1 MNMVVSYWSA
11 NLAAL
16 AAYAVAAAAHLI
28 GMRGAAT
35 GTALPGRP
43 RWPRPR
49 AQAARAVAYQA
60 GLLLALLAV
69 VSPMGYWSYRFIWV
83 RNLQDVVLA
92 IAAPALIVLGAP
104 WRPVREGLGL
114 GGRLNRP
121 DQRTAGAVGGEE
133 PATDQPAGDEPAG
146 GEPAGNEAAVGEAPG
161 RTWPPGWQAVPI
173 LVTVVFCAIWWLWH
187 LPAPFDA
194 ALRSSALYAV
204 EVVSYLTAGILLWL
218 QLIESPPL
226 RPQLAPLRRVVLV
239 LAVATSGTVL
249 GLIRVYSAGLVYPA
263 YLGFR
268 HHVLSVVADQQVGGA
283 VLWVIPL
290 VPLSVLAVAL
300 AIGWL
305 QDEESEATAAGIDRL
320 LRQNSAWPSG
330 PGLR

>member
-1 MNMVVSYWSA
+1 
-11 NLAAL
+11 
-16 AAYAVAAAAHLI
+16 
-28 GMRGAAT
+28 
-35 GTALPGRP
+35 
-43 RWPRPR
+43 
-49 AQAARAVAYQA
+49 
-60 GLLLALLAV
+60 
-69 VSPMGYWSYRFIWV
+69 
-83 RNLQDVVLA
+83 
-92 IAAPALIVLGAP
+92 
-104 WRPVREGLGL
+104 
-114 GGRLNRP
+114 
-121 DQRTAGAVGGEE
+121 
-133 PATDQPAGDEPAG
+133 
-146 GEPAGNEAAVGEAPG
+146 
-161 RTWPPGWQAVPI
+161 VPI

-320 LRQNSAWPSG
+320 LRQKSAWPSG

>member
-1 MNMVVSYWSA
+1 MNVVVSHWSA

-16 AAYAVAAAAHLI
+16 AAYTVAAAVHVI

-43 RWPRPR
+43 GRPRPR
-49 AQAARAVAYQA
+49 TQVARAVAYQA

-104 WRPVREGLGL
+104 WRPLRQGLGL
-114 GGRLNRP
+114 AGRLNRP
-121 DQRTAGAVGGEE
+121 DQRTAG
-133 PATDQPAGDEPAG
+133 DEAAG
-146 GEPAGNEAAVGEAPG
+146 GEAAG
-161 RTWPPGWQAVPI
+161 RTWPPGWRAVPI

-249 GLIRVYSAGLVYPA
+249 GLIRVYNAGLVYPA

-268 HHVLSVVADQQVGGA
+268 HHVLSVVADQQLGGA

-300 AIGWL
+300 AIRWL

-320 LRQNSAWPSG
+320 LRQKSAWPSG

>member
-1 MNMVVSYWSA
+1 MSKKIPYHRKRLGQIFLRDALVVERILQSA
-11 NLAAL
+11 SLAPDDLVLEVGPGRGILTAAL
-16 AAYAVAAAAHLI
+16 A
-28 GMRGAAT
+28 
-35 GTALPGRP
+35 
-43 RWPRPR
+43 
-49 AQAARAVAYQA
+49 
-60 GLLLALLAV
+60 
-69 VSPMGYWSYRFIWV
+69 
-83 RNLQDVVLA
+83 
-92 IAAPALIVLGAP
+92 
-104 WRPVREGLGL
+104 
-114 GGRLNRP
+114 
-121 DQRTAGAVGGEE
+121 QRT
-133 PATDQPAGDEPAG
+133 Q
-146 GEPAGNEAAVGEAPG
+146 
-161 RTWPPGWQAVPI
+161 
-173 LVTVVFCAIWWLWH
+173 
-187 LPAPFDA
+187 
-194 ALRSSALYAV
+194 ALYAI

-249 GLIRVYSAGLVYPA
+249 GLIRVYSAGLVYPV

-330 PGLR
+330 PGPR

>member
-1 MNMVVSYWSA
+1 MNVVVSYWSA
-11 NLAAL
+11 NVAAL
-16 AAYAVAAAAHLI
+16 AAYTVAAAAHLI

-35 GTALPGRP
+35 ATAPPGPPGR
-43 RWPRPR
+43 PRPR

-104 WRPVREGLGL
+104 WRPLRRGLGL
-114 GGRLNRP
+114 GGRRNRP
-121 DQRTAGAVGGEE
+121 DRRTAAAAGRDE
-133 PATDQPAGDEPAG
+133 PVAGDPAG
-146 GEPAGNEAAVGEAPG
+146 GEPASDEPAG
-161 RTWPPGWQAVPI
+161 RTWPPGWRAVPI

-187 LPAPFDA
+187 LPVPFDA

-204 EVVSYLTAGILLWL
+204 EVVSYLTVGILLWL

-300 AIGWL
+300 AIRWL
-305 QDEESEATAAGIDRL
+305 QDEESEATAVGIDRL
-320 LRQNSAWPSG
+320 LRQKSAWPSG

>member
-1 MNMVVSYWSA
+1 M
-11 NLAAL
+11 
-16 AAYAVAAAAHLI
+16 
-28 GMRGAAT
+28 
-35 GTALPGRP
+35 
-43 RWPRPR
+43 
-49 AQAARAVAYQA
+49 
-60 GLLLALLAV
+60 
-69 VSPMGYWSYRFIWV
+69 
-83 RNLQDVVLA
+83 
-92 IAAPALIVLGAP
+92 
-104 WRPVREGLGL
+104 
-114 GGRLNRP
+114 
-121 DQRTAGAVGGEE
+121 
-133 PATDQPAGDEPAG
+133 
-146 GEPAGNEAAVGEAPG
+146 
-161 RTWPPGWQAVPI
+161 PI

-300 AIGWL
+300 AIRWL

-320 LRQNSAWPSG
+320 LRQKSAWPSG

>member
-1 MNMVVSYWSA
+1 MNVVVSYWSA
-11 NLAAL
+11 NVAAL
-16 AAYAVAAAAHLI
+16 AAYAVAAAVHLI

-35 GTALPGRP
+35 GTALPGPPGR
-43 RWPRPR
+43 PRPR

-104 WRPVREGLGL
+104 WRPLRRGLGL
-114 GGRLNRP
+114 DGRLNRP
-121 DQRTAGAVGGEE
+121 DQRTAGDEAAGDE
-133 PATDQPAGDEPAG
+133 PAGDEPAG
-146 GEPAGNEAAVGEAPG
+146 GESVG
-161 RTWPPGWQAVPI
+161 RTWPPGWRAVPI

-194 ALRSSALYAV
+194 ALRSSAFYAI

-330 PGLR
+330 PGPR

>member
-1 MNMVVSYWSA
+1 MNVVVSYWSA
-11 NLAAL
+11 NVAAL

-43 RWPRPR
+43 GRPRPR

-104 WRPVREGLGL
+104 WRPLRQGLGL
-114 GGRLNRP
+114 GGRLKRP
-121 DQRTAGAVGGEE
+121 DQRTAGA
-133 PATDQPAGDEPAG
+133 AAGDEPVG
-146 GEPAGNEAAVGEAPG
+146 DEAAG
-161 RTWPPGWQAVPI
+161 RTWPPGWRAVPI

-226 RPQLAPLRRVVLV
+226 RPQLALLRRVVLV

-330 PGLR
+330 PGPR

>member
-1 MNMVVSYWSA
+1 MNVVVSYWSA
-11 NLAAL
+11 NVAAL
-16 AAYAVAAAAHLI
+16 AAYAVAAAVHLI

-35 GTALPGRP
+35 GTALPGPPGR
-43 RWPRPR
+43 PRPR

-104 WRPVREGLGL
+104 WRPLRRGLGL
-114 GGRLNRP
+114 DGRLNRP
-121 DQRTAGAVGGEE
+121 DQRTAGDEA
-133 PATDQPAGDEPAG
+133 AGDEPAG
-146 GEPAGNEAAVGEAPG
+146 GEPAGGESVG
-161 RTWPPGWQAVPI
+161 RTWPPGWRAVPI

-194 ALRSSALYAV
+194 ALRSSALYAI

-330 PGLR
+330 PGPR

>member
-1 MNMVVSYWSA
+1 MNVVVSYWSA
-11 NLAAL
+11 NVATL

-43 RWPRPR
+43 GRPRPR
-49 AQAARAVAYQA
+49 AQVARAVAYQA

-104 WRPVREGLGL
+104 WRPLRQGLVL
-114 GGRLNRP
+114 GGRLSRT
-121 DQRTAGAVGGEE
+121 DQRTAGAAAGDQPVGDE
-133 PATDQPAGDEPAG
+133 PVGDEPAGDEPAG
-146 GEPAGNEAAVGEAPG
+146 
-161 RTWPPGWQAVPI
+161 RTWPPGWRAVPI

-290 VPLSVLAVAL
+290 VPLSVLAGAL
-300 AIGWL
+300 AIRWL

-320 LRQNSAWPSG
+320 LRQKSAWPSG

>member
-1 MNMVVSYWSA
+1 MNVVVSYWSA
-11 NLAAL
+11 NVAAL
-16 AAYAVAAAAHLI
+16 AAYAVAAPAHLI

-35 GTALPGRP
+35 GSALPGRP
-43 RWPRPR
+43 GRPRPR
-49 AQAARAVAYQA
+49 AQTARAVAYQA

-104 WRPVREGLGL
+104 WRPLRQGLVL
-114 GGRLNRP
+114 GGRLSRP
-121 DQRTAGAVGGEE
+121 DQRTAGAAAGDQPVGDE
-133 PATDQPAGDEPAG
+133 PAGDEPAG
-146 GEPAGNEAAVGEAPG
+146 DEPAGDEPAG
-161 RTWPPGWQAVPI
+161 RTWPPGWRAVPI

-204 EVVSYLTAGILLWL
+204 ELVSYLTAGILLWL

-263 YLGFR
+263 YLSFR

-290 VPLSVLAVAL
+290 VPLSALAVAL
-300 AIGWL
+300 AIRWL

-320 LRQNSAWPSG
+320 LRQKSAWPSG

>member
-1 MNMVVSYWSA
+1 MNVVVSYWSA
-11 NLAAL
+11 NVAAL
-16 AAYAVAAAAHLI
+16 AAYAVAAAVHLI

-43 RWPRPR
+43 GRPRPR
-49 AQAARAVAYQA
+49 GQAARAVAYQA

-104 WRPVREGLGL
+104 WWPLRRGLGL
-114 GGRLNRP
+114 AGRLNRP
-121 DQRTAGAVGGEE
+121 DQRTAGDEAV
-133 PATDQPAGDEPAG
+133 GDEPAG
-146 GEPAGNEAAVGEAPG
+146 DESAGGEAAG
-161 RTWPPGWQAVPI
+161 RTWPPGWRAVPI
-173 LVTVVFCAIWWLWH
+173 LVTVVFCTIWWLWH

-330 PGLR
+330 PGPR